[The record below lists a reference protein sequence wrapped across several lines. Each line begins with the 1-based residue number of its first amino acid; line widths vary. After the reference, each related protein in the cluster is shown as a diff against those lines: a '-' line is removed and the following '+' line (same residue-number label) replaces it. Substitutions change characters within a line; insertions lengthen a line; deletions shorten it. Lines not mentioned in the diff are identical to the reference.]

1 MKPVHLIGMPYRLGA
16 DPIKHGA
23 ADCLSLAKTVLAS
36 YGIKTPEPTRDWYKR
51 FRKREYQIFKEELN
65 KWGNP
70 TEHSKIGTVGLCKSN
85 EGYGLAVYWGEGWL
99 SCGESEVRWSPLGYL
114 EVVERY
120 YPMRSNFVKP

>member
-16 DPIKHGA
+16 DPEKNNA
-23 ADCLSLAKTVLAS
+23 VDCLHLAKTVLAN
-36 YGIKTPEPTRDWYKR
+36 YGIKTPEPTRNWYRK
-51 FRKREYQIFKEELN
+51 FRKGEYQIFKEELE
-65 KWGNP
+65 KWGNK

-99 SCGESEVRWSPLGYL
+99 SCGESEVRWSPLAYL

-120 YPMRSNFVKP
+120 YPMKSNFVTH